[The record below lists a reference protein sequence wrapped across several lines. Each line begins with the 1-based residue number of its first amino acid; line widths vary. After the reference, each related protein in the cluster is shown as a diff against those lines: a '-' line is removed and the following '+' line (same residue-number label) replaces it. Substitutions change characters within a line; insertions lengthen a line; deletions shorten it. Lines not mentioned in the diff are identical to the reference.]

1 MRVASIK
8 AKVDGARWNSSGDL
22 VDQKI
27 VTGITPD
34 TTPPVVV
41 IKGVPEHSNGPFTAT
56 IEFNE
61 NVIGFSEGD
70 ITVVGANLSALRS
83 LLMINTPLW

>member
-1 MRVASIK
+1 M
-8 AKVDGARWNSSGDL
+8 
-22 VDQKI
+22 
-27 VTGITPD
+27 
-34 TTPPVVV
+34 VV

-70 ITVVGANLSALRS
+70 ITVVGANLSAFTKLADDKYTVVV
-83 LLMINTPLW
+83 TPTAAA